1 MKKFW
6 LVFKHEYLRHVLTK
20 RFIFGILSVPFF
32 VALSIGLGLLSAI
45 LGTDKRPVG
54 IIDHSGVL
62 AAPVIYPEKNGGPI
76 PFTTFLF
83 FTDTKQSQ
91 AALDNREIQGYYVLE
106 PDYLTTGKVSLT
118 ATEALGSGTEGDFAT
133 LLRMNLLKTQP
144 IELRQR
150 MLEGPE
156 VTIHSVSD
164 SRSVSPDNILGIIMP
179 IVAGILFV
187 VAINI
192 SGGYL
197 LQAVVEEK
205 ENRTMEIVL
214 TSVSTDQLMA
224 GKIMGNLS
232 VGLTQLAIWLIAAV
246 IGTLFFANLQSDTGS
261 VEMIRSYLLILA
273 LTFLPAFVMVAAL
286 MAMLGAT
293 ATEAREAQQISG
305 LFSIPIFMPLW
316 FITTIL
322 EHPDSA
328 LAVGFSLFPLTS
340 PLTLPVRV
348 AISTVPA
355 WQIGLS
361 LAILVAA
368 AFGAVWLASRAFRL
382 GMLRYGKRLTLRELL
397 RGTA

>member
-1 MKKFW
+1 
-6 LVFKHEYLRHVLTK
+6 E
-20 RFIFGILSVPFF
+20 P
-32 VALSIGLGLLSAI
+32 
-45 LGTDKRPVG
+45 LGTG
-54 IIDHSGVL
+54 
-62 AAPVIYPEKNGGPI
+62 A
-76 PFTTFLF
+76 
-83 FTDTKQSQ
+83 
-91 AALDNREIQGYYVLE
+91 
-106 PDYLTTGKVSLT
+106 
-118 ATEALGSGTEGDFAT
+118 EGDFAT
-133 LLRMNLLKTQP
+133 LLRINLLKTQP

-150 MLEGPE
+150 MLEGPD

-224 GKIMGNLS
+224 GKIIGNLS

-246 IGTLFFANLQSDTGS
+246 IGTIFFANLQSDTGS

>member
-32 VALSIGLGLLSAI
+32 VALSIGLGLLSVI
-45 LGTDKRPVG
+45 LSTDKRPVG
-54 IIDHSGVL
+54 VIDHSGVL
-62 AAPVIYPEKNGGPI
+62 AEPVIYPEKRDGAI

-83 FTDTKQSQ
+83 FTDTKLAQT
-91 AALDNREIQGYYVLE
+91 ALDNREIQGYYVLE
-106 PDYLTTGKVSLT
+106 QDYLTTGEVSLT
-118 ATEALGSGTEGDFAT
+118 AVEVSGPGTEGDFAT
-133 LLRMNLLKTQP
+133 LLRVNLLKNQP
-144 IELRQR
+144 AELRQR
-150 MLEGPE
+150 LLEGPE
-156 VTIHSVSD
+156 VTIHSVAD
-164 SRSVSPDNILGIIMP
+164 SRSVSPDNILGLIMP

-232 VGLTQLAIWLIAAV
+232 VGLTQLAIWLAAAV
-246 IGTLFFANLQSDTGS
+246 IGSLFYANLQSDAGS
-261 VEMIRSYLLILA
+261 VEMIRSYLVVLA
-273 LTFLPAFVMVAAL
+273 LTFLPAFVMVSAL